1 LSAPAKIA
9 LIGYGLGG
17 SAFHA
22 PLIDFVERLHL
33 SAIVTANT
41 ERQEQARERYPNA
54 QLLGSADEVW
64 ARASDFDAVVIATP
78 NSSHVELGLA
88 AINAG
93 LPVVI
98 DKPLAGSAHDAGRL
112 ITAAE
117 TAGVPLTVYQ
127 DRRWDGDFLTV
138 KKLIADGELG
148 EVHRFESRFE
158 RWRPQVGTGWRENPD
173 PAEAGGAL
181 FDLGSHLIDQALQL
195 FGPASD
201 IHGEIAIRR
210 SGAKV
215 DDDTF
220 VELRHESGTTSHLW
234 MSAVVAQLGP
244 RFRVLGDKAAYVK
257 WGMDPQEDRLR
268 AGGSPH
274 EAAWGKEPESAYG
287 ELGSDSDHRPVPTLS
302 GGYQRFYE
310 QLAAMLL
317 DGGPAPVDPADSQQV
332 LALIDELR
340 AN

>member
-1 LSAPAKIA
+1 MAERARIA

-22 PLIDFVERLHL
+22 PLIDFVERLEL
-33 SAIVTANT
+33 KAIVTGNP
-41 ERQEQARERYPNA
+41 ERRT
-54 QLLGSADEVW
+54 
-64 ARASDFDAVVIATP
+64 RASDRYRDAEILGSPDELWARHGEFEAVVVATP
-78 NSSHVELGLA
+78 NSSHVALGMA
-88 AINAG
+88 AIENG

-98 DKPLAGSAHDAGRL
+98 DKPLAGSAHDASQL
-112 ITAAE
+112 IAAAE
-117 TAGVPLTVYQ
+117 TADVPLTVYQ

-138 KKLIADGELG
+138 KKLIAEGALG
-148 EVHRFESRFE
+148 KVHRFESRFE
-158 RWRPQVGTGWRENPD
+158 RWRPEIAEGWRENPD

-201 IHGEIAIRR
+201 IRGEMAIRR
-210 SGAKV
+210 PGAKV

-220 VELRHESGTTSHLW
+220 VELRHESGVTSQLW

-244 RFRVLGDKAAYVK
+244 RFRVLGDKSAYVK

-274 EAAWGKEPESAYG
+274 EAGWGEEPERAYG
-287 ELGSDSDHRPVPTLS
+287 RIGTDSEHQPVPTVA
-302 GGYQRFYE
+302 GRYQRFYE
-310 QLAAMLL
+310 DLAAMLL
-317 DGGPAPVDPADSQQV
+317 DGAQPPVDPADAQQV